1 MTTLLARLSVAFTGI
16 LFLLGLTVLWI
27 SHRSSQNYFL
37 EFTQQLNAPI
47 AMYMVENGSFLENG
61 TTNTTWLENLAPHVM
76 MINPSVEVYML
87 DSSGNIIA
95 NSPENKQI
103 IRKKVGLKAINDFLQ
118 EDRNLPI
125 KGDDPKH
132 ATKQSIF
139 SVFPLYVNNEA
150 SGDRTIAG
158 YVYAVLGGKQYQSI
172 FDALKG
178 SYSFRILTTTLL
190 CALLL
195 ALLSGLM
202 VFTMLT
208 RRLKSLNQRVNK
220 DALCLPDVSNI
231 YSRERQDNKIKLDE
245 IDQLASSY
253 QAMANKLVAQYE
265 ELEIKDTN
273 RREFIANIS
282 HDLRTPLTT
291 MQSYLETLLLKK
303 NSLSD
308 EEKHAYLNIAFRQS
322 KHLRKLVG
330 QLFTLSKL
338 ESGEIRPSIETFSL
352 LELANDTAQE
362 FQIKARRNGIKL
374 YIRPTR
380 SIGRDFDVNADI
392 GMIHRVFE
400 NLVENAIRHTAEG
413 GEILIKIDRLH
424 NDHVD
429 VAFID
434 TGCGMSKEQ
443 KKRVTQRYFTESETQ
458 DGDMNGQFGL
468 GLTIV
473 NNILSLHDTTMS
485 IESKPGKGTTIR
497 FRLKSSE
504 PISKRKSEF
513 ADEELLVL

>member
-1 MTTLLARLSVAFTGI
+1 
-16 LFLLGLTVLWI
+16 
-27 SHRSSQNYFL
+27 
-37 EFTQQLNAPI
+37 
-47 AMYMVENGSFLENG
+47 MYMVENGSFLENG

-139 SVFPLYVNNEA
+139 SVFPLYVNNET
-150 SGDRTIAG
+150 SGDQTIAG

-178 SYSFRILTTTLL
+178 SYSFRILTTTIL

-208 RRLKSLNQRVNK
+208 RRLKNLNQRVNK

-231 YSRERQDNKIKLDE
+231 YSMERQDNKIKLDE

-291 MQSYLETLLLKK
+291 M
-303 NSLSD
+303 
-308 EEKHAYLNIAFRQS
+308 
-322 KHLRKLVG
+322 
-330 QLFTLSKL
+330 
-338 ESGEIRPSIETFSL
+338 
-352 LELANDTAQE
+352 
-362 FQIKARRNGIKL
+362 
-374 YIRPTR
+374 
-380 SIGRDFDVNADI
+380 
-392 GMIHRVFE
+392 
-400 NLVENAIRHTAEG
+400 
-413 GEILIKIDRLH
+413 
-424 NDHVD
+424 
-429 VAFID
+429 
-434 TGCGMSKEQ
+434 
-443 KKRVTQRYFTESETQ
+443 
-458 DGDMNGQFGL
+458 
-468 GLTIV
+468 
-473 NNILSLHDTTMS
+473 
-485 IESKPGKGTTIR
+485 
-497 FRLKSSE
+497 
-504 PISKRKSEF
+504 
-513 ADEELLVL
+513 